1 MLQQIF
7 EDLHTSLGFVVFCG
21 GFVSMVVGFGF
32 ILLLQFLAPI
42 VIWLIVLGI
51 FVLLMVLDAYV
62 FLRAGTFFGFDL
74 SNVTSTIDDFSG
86 PPNRDN
92 SFLLAIRKM
101 DAIYLT
107 TSRVCLQRSLPRTCR

>member
-1 MLQQIF
+1 MRADTYMLQQIF

-62 FLRAGTFFGFDL
+62 FLRAGTVPSIIERRPAFF
-74 SNVTSTIDDFSG
+74 S
-86 PPNRDN
+86 
-92 SFLLAIRKM
+92 
-101 DAIYLT
+101 
-107 TSRVCLQRSLPRTCR
+107 